1 MAQGTVAYLDRTIVI
16 SELESVGFLDRFAVR
31 REKKIRRHREAKE
44 KKNELK
50 HKLYVEK
57 KRAKM
62 QRHREHMAAKRAAE
76 KAAAKGKEGEEEGNG
91 EDEVR
96 GGGRGG

>member
-50 HKLYVEK
+50 HKL
-57 KRAKM
+57 
-62 QRHREHMAAKRAAE
+62 
-76 KAAAKGKEGEEEGNG
+76 
-91 EDEVR
+91 
-96 GGGRGG
+96 